1 MRNSESQDK
10 LARVERERLNL
21 DAALTWYAER
31 TDAAHGLRLAFALSR
46 FWWLRGQLNEGRA
59 WLTRFLASEHAAE
72 VPRELRGRSLRA
84 LVVLTSSLGNFDEAL
99 EPCLEAVGIQREI
112 GDEAG
117 LGETLTSLG
126 ILMQFRGDL
135 AAATEAHEESLALRR
150 RLGLES
156 GVANSLSNLA
166 SVAFSRD
173 DLDDAARLG
182 DESMTMYRRLGN
194 ISGTSHALMKLGLVA
209 ARRKDYEGADRFFE
223 ESLALQRGLGELG
236 SVFYSLSNL
245 GSTAHKR
252 GDVPLAIARYREALE
267 LLESV
272 PNKAAIAGT
281 LELFAAALTAAG
293 EPQRAARILGATD
306 ALRTLIGSPVFP
318 SERPDYEAAISSTR
332 AALGDRQFE
341 TEWQMGAV
349 MNLART
355 LEEARGSREHERTTA

>member
-1 MRNSESQDK
+1 MA
-10 LARVERERLNL
+10 LAFPRER
-21 DAALTWYAER
+21 AR
-31 TDAAHGLRLAFALSR
+31 HRR
-46 FWWLRGQLNEGRA
+46 
-59 WLTRFLASEHAAE
+59 
-72 VPRELRGRSLRA
+72 PPELRGRSLRG
-84 LVVLTSSLGNFDEAL
+84 LVVLTSALGNFDEAL
-99 EPCLEAVGIQREI
+99 EPCLEAVRIQREI

-135 AAATEAHEESLALRR
+135 AAATAAHEESLALRR
-150 RLGLES
+150 RLGLE
-156 GVANSLSNLA
+156 GGIANSLSNLA

-182 DESMTMYRRLGN
+182 NESMTMYRRLEDT
-194 ISGTSHALMKLGLVA
+194 SGTSHALMKLGLVA
-209 ARRKDYEGADRFFE
+209 ARRKDYEGANRFFE

-245 GSTAHKR
+245 GSIAHKR
-252 GDVPLAIARYREALE
+252 GDVPLAMARYREALE

-293 EPQRAARILGATD
+293 EPQRAARMLGATD

-318 SERPDYEAAISSTR
+318 SERADYEAAISSTR

-355 LEEARGSREHERTTA
+355 LEEARGAREHERTTA